1 MLPTEEKTEK
11 DHFFESLYGLDDFD
25 DDEETEV
32 ESSVKVSGHT
42 TKRAVDHKSGKA
54 FQIGKVKPNQHRA
67 HEKPFNQ
74 GSQAAPVILSDDE
87 EVRQPP
93 STDRAFTKSQT
104 TSISPPKPTRAASKR
119 KPEVKGPPSPRRG
132 ATKKKKVELRRNVT
146 DLSNIKQRKLQL
158 PPRLRRTQS
167 VPLEQQ
173 IFTGLLFFFVPN
185 NDEDSIR
192 RLQIHRAVEYGATW
206 ANEWYDD
213 VTHIIVCGDLDV
225 SQASKIFTAGKLPHG
240 PALVR
245 ENWVTDC
252 TSAKELKDPARQ
264 RFLVPG
270 FEHLDQHPG
279 TVPSLS
285 RSISCEDSESLRPAP
300 QTKRGDTTPSRPD
313 PNAKSRFQDEDTESE
328 DELDSALKDVC
339 ELGNLPDE
347 PSFDDNAAPSTDKD
361 ESDPALDMLMANDN
375 IRKENAGFQCM
386 EKNDGSTDKS
396 NPNEAT
402 IEMLQKLA
410 SKYDSKGD
418 HFRTTAF
425 RKAIAALRKQT
436 GLIRTKQ
443 QALEIPQIGESI
455 AAIIEEYVAKNR
467 VQRLDAAE
475 KDTHDQTLELFTGIY
490 GAGYQ
495 TAMTWLAQGFRTLE
509 DIRQKAQLNPSQRVG
524 LEHYDDFQQ
533 RIPRDEVTQH
543 AEVVRRA
550 LKAVDRGF
558 QLTVGG
564 SYRRG
569 KKDCGDIDCIITK
582 ENADIGHIR
591 TLMMDTVI
599 PNLTDQG
606 FLKAALAA
614 GRFGEPCSKWHGASV
629 VPGSKAWRRID
640 FLFVPWAELGAALIY
655 FTGND
660 LFNRS
665 LRLLASRKRMRLNQ
679 HGLYKDVMRG
689 RGRERITDGTL
700 LEGHDERRIFEILGV
715 PYRPPGD
722 RQIGG

>member
-1 MLPTEEKTEK
+1 MLQTEEKTEK
-11 DHFFESLYGLDDFD
+11 DQFFDSLYGLDDFD
-25 DDEETEV
+25 SDEETEV
-32 ESSVKVSGHT
+32 ESPVKVPGHMIKKT
-42 TKRAVDHKSGKA
+42 QDHKSGKA
-54 FQIGKVKPNQHRA
+54 HQIGTVKPGQHHV
-67 HEKPFNQ
+67 HEKRFNK
-74 GSQAAPVILSDDE
+74 GSQAAPVVLSDDDE
-87 EVRQPP
+87 TRQPL
-93 STDRAFTKSQT
+93 STEQAFTKSQT
-104 TSISPPKPTRAASKR
+104 TSISPPKPVRVVSKR
-119 KPEVKGPPSPRRG
+119 KPEVKGSPSPRRG

-167 VPLEQQ
+167 VPVEQQ
-173 IFTGLLFFFVPN
+173 IFTGLLFFLIPN
-185 NDEDSIR
+185 NDECSMR
-192 RLQIHRAVEYGATW
+192 RLKIHRAIEHGATW

-225 SQASKIFTAGKLPHG
+225 TQASKFFASGKIPHG

-245 ENWVTDC
+245 QNWVDD
-252 TSAKELKDPARQ
+252 SISSKDLKDPTRQ
-264 RFLVPG
+264 RFLLPG
-270 FEHLDQHPG
+270 SEHLDHQPG
-279 TVPSLS
+279 TAPSLS
-285 RSISCEDSESLRPAP
+285 RSASCEDSENLRPAP
-300 QTKRGDTTPSRPD
+300 QTKRGDTTPLR
-313 PNAKSRFQDEDTESE
+313 PNAHDKSGYQGDTESE
-328 DELDSALKDVC
+328 DELDFALKDVC
-339 ELGNLPDE
+339 ELGNLPDD
-347 PSFDDNAAPSTDKD
+347 PSFDENAAPSTDQG
-361 ESDPALDMLMANDN
+361 ESDPALDMLLANDK
-375 IRKENAGFQCM
+375 IREENAGFQCM
-386 EKNDGSTDKS
+386 EKNDGSSNKE

-402 IEMLQKLA
+402 IEALQKLA
-410 SKYDSKGD
+410 SKYDAKGD

-425 RKAIAALRKQT
+425 RKAIAALRKQKE
-436 GLIRTKQ
+436 LIRTKQ

-455 AAIIEEYVAKNR
+455 AAIIEEFVAKNR
-467 VQRLDAAE
+467 VQRLYAAE
-475 KDTHDQTLELFTGIY
+475 KDTRDQKLELFMGIY
-490 GAGYQ
+490 GVGCQ
-495 TAMTWLAQGFRTLE
+495 TAMTFLAQGLRTLE

-524 LEHYDDFQQ
+524 LDHYDDFQQ

-543 AEVVRRA
+543 ADVVRRA
-550 LKAVDRGF
+550 LKAVDKGF
-558 QLTVGG
+558 QMTVGG

-599 PNLTDQG
+599 PNLTAQG
-606 FLKAALAA
+606 FLKVALAT
-614 GRFGEPCSKWHGASV
+614 GHFGGPCSKWHGASAL
-629 VPGSKAWRRID
+629 PGAKVWRRID

-700 LEGHDERRIFEILGV
+700 LEGHDEKRIFEILGV